1 MYKLDEYYLGFDI
14 GTNSVGWAV
23 TDNKYKVLKFNG
35 KSMWGVRMFD
45 EGKTALERRT
55 FRAVRRR
62 KERQKFRLSLLE
74 DLFKDEISKKDMGFF
89 MRLKESAY
97 YKEDKSICQKNALFN
112 DINYKDKDYHKEYPT
127 IHHLIKHIIDDKSP
141 VDIRLL
147 FLAIHYLIKNRGHF
161 LFAGDFKIEGSF
173 NELFNNLKK
182 TIEDDLGI
190 VLIVI

>member
-14 GTNSVGWAV
+14 GTKSVGWAV

-89 MRLKESAY
+89 MRLKESA
-97 YKEDKSICQKNALFN
+97 IQ
-112 DINYKDKDYHKEYPT
+112 
-127 IHHLIKHIIDDKSP
+127 
-141 VDIRLL
+141 
-147 FLAIHYLIKNRGHF
+147 
-161 LFAGDFKIEGSF
+161 
-173 NELFNNLKK
+173 
-182 TIEDDLGI
+182 
-190 VLIVI
+190 